1 MREAQARGDFKNHIA
16 LSHEEHARVPEASV
30 TAYEAYASPPMYGL
44 RSPRREASRAAAAD
58 VVVPATVAEMS
69 PLEA

>member
-1 MREAQARGDFKNHIA
+1 MILAPDGAT
-16 LSHEEHARVPEASV
+16 VPSAASV
-30 TAYEAYASPPMYGL
+30 TAYVAYASPPMYGL